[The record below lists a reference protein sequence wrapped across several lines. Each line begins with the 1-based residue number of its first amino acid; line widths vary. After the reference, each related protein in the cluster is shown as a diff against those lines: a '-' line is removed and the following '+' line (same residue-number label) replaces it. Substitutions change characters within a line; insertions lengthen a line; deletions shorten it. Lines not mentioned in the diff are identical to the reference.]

1 MKFASMLPYY
11 RLQIVANRILASQPD
26 PPRKVGVGDV
36 LWIPAPFLI
45 AGFGFYAIVG
55 AVLLLLD
62 RPGQRAAILPFAA
75 VILIGAALV
84 LVGIVASYAGPLRKG
99 VAATG
104 GILTVGPGYRS
115 GQRGRVRVES
125 GGRSFDADYAWAGSP
140 ALAIGD
146 RVGLLAD
153 PTKDAVLLTLG
164 PTAGS

>member
-1 MKFASMLPYY
+1 MKFGSLLPYY
-11 RLQIVANRILASQPD
+11 RTQVVANRIIARQPN
-26 PPRKVGVGDV
+26 PPRKVGVGGV
-36 LWIPAPFLI
+36 LWIHAPFTI
-45 AGFGFYAIVG
+45 SVFAIYGIFGAFLFFFG
-55 AVLLLLD
+55 
-62 RPGQRAAILPFAA
+62 RSGSRATLPFIVVSLAG
-75 VILIGAALV
+75 GALYISG
-84 LVGIVASYAGPLRKG
+84 LFSSTAGPLRRG

-104 GILTVGPGYRS
+104 GILTVGPGYRG